1 MPFYLS
7 WHIAFTGSAQFK
19 VYFLPIEKK
28 KYEVEAEKVE
38 NHFTGIGLLVTK
50 TDFAHEEEN

>member
-1 MPFYLS
+1 MPFCLS

-28 KYEVEAEKVE
+28 KYKVEEEKVE
-38 NHFTGIGLLVTK
+38 KYFAVIGLLVTN